1 MNTMP
6 KINQI
11 NSHKVNDENTMKL
24 PTSQELMKSMSKT
37 IYESINVNN
46 LSS

>member
-1 MNTMP
+1 MP

-11 NSHKVNDENTMKL
+11 NSHEVNDENTMKL
-24 PTSQELMKSMSKT
+24 LTSQELMKSTSEK
-37 IYESINVNN
+37 IYGSINVTK